1 MTTDPRELDSR
12 DLVDYLHPTDAP
24 SRQHTISAAYQA
36 ADLLRYLAHC
46 TGDASAA
53 AVPTPVVANDVVLA
67 LRDGLPA
74 LGTVLRH
81 LGERMETFTADG
93 ADHRAAAS
101 VAATLTEAAEN
112 ADVLAELLR
121 DAGNL
126 GAQVRLRG
134 R

>member
-1 MTTDPRELDSR
+1 MTTGPRELGSR
-12 DLVDYLHPTDAP
+12 DLVDYLHPADAP
-24 SRQHTISAAYQA
+24 SRQHTISAAYQPA
-36 ADLLRYLAHC
+36 ELLWYLAHC

-53 AVPTPVVANDVVLA
+53 AVPTPVVASDVVLA

-74 LGTVLRH
+74 LGTVLPH

-93 ADHRAAAS
+93 ADHRAASA
-101 VAATLTEAAEN
+101 AATLSAAAEN
-112 ADVLAELLR
+112 ADALAELLR

-126 GAQVRLRG
+126 GAQVRPRG